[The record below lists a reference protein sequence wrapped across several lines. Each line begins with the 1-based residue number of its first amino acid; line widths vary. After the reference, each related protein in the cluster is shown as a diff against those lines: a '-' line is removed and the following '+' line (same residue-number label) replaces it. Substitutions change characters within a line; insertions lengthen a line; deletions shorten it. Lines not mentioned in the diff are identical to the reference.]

1 MQGLPSADSESHQGA
16 RKLNIF
22 NRTYSQPSYAWG
34 LQRLQSCVQLYYN
47 MTGVGFLLSSQ
58 RP

>member
-1 MQGLPSADSESHQGA
+1 MQGLPSANSESHWEA
-16 RKLNIF
+16 RELNIS
-22 NRTYSQPSYAWG
+22 NGTYSQPSYAWG

-47 MTGVGFLLSSQ
+47 MAGVGFLLSSQ